1 VRDRPNLALPRSDLD
16 VLMATL
22 DVDVIGLIE
31 CLVSPGWR
39 LSFGS
44 ADAPAIHYNLSGTGR
59 MVVGGFS
66 PFPLVPHTLVITP
79 AKKPFH
85 IEVDDRTAAKTVN
98 VVEAQW
104 DPRFGERIQQFVAG
118 DVDPMLMLIC
128 GYFRATYGSS
138 IDLFAGLSTPIVE
151 RFEPADELGSKLQ
164 AALVEISGRQ
174 VGMQAMT
181 TAILKQVLVT
191 LVRRSLNS
199 TSVWLERFSI
209 LSDRQI
215 SLAFADMVARPSADH
230 SVTALAQKAGLGRS
244 AFMARFVRAIG
255 CSPMVALRQI
265 RMKRAADMLAA
276 RTFSVKQIARRSVIG
291 AAAAFSVP
299 FAKCMDTSRQNLR
312 VMDRT
317 PIEDTAK
324 WLRQLQQARP
334 PRCDRLRIRSMIN
347 GYRID
352 SHRAFPFIRRRRH
365 PPTNSQYAF
374 KAAVL
379 LHTASG

>member
-1 VRDRPNLALPRSDLD
+1 MSTSLGSSNVWSVQVGAFHSGARTR
-16 VLMATL
+16 
-22 DVDVIGLIE
+22 
-31 CLVSPGWR
+31 R
-39 LSFGS
+39 LSTTIFPEPDEWSWVVCS
-44 ADAPAIHYNLSGTGR
+44 A
-59 MVVGGFS
+59 
-66 PFPLVPHTLVITP
+66 FPLVPHTLVITP

-104 DPRFGERIQQFVAG
+104 DPRFGERVQRFVAG
-118 DVDPMLMLIC
+118 DVDPMVTLIC

-151 RFEPADELGSKLQ
+151 RFEPGDELGSKLQ
-164 AALVEISGRQ
+164 AALAEISSRQ

-215 SLAFADMVARPSADH
+215 ALAFADMVARPSADH
-230 SVTALAQKAGLGRS
+230 SVVALAQKAGLSRS

-255 CSPMVALRQI
+255 CSPMVALRQM

-276 RTFSVKQIARRSVIG
+276 KTFSVEQIARAVGYRSCSSFLRAFRQVHGYVPEESEGEGRSAHGQRGGSG
-291 AAAAFSVP
+291 AAEDEGR
-299 FAKCMDTSRQNLR
+299 DT
-312 VMDRT
+312 
-317 PIEDTAK
+317 
-324 WLRQLQQARP
+324 
-334 PRCDRLRIRSMIN
+334 
-347 GYRID
+347 
-352 SHRAFPFIRRRRH
+352 
-365 PPTNSQYAF
+365 
-374 KAAVL
+374 
-379 LHTASG
+379 